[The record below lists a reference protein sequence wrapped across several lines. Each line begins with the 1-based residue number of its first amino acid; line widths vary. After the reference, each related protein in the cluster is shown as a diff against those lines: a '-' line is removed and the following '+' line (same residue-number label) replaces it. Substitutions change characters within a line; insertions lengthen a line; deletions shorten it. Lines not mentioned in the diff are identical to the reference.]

1 MGDTGVI
8 LFIFLK
14 LNWQPPSRLTPVLRY
29 FYKKFY
35 LMSETLV
42 TSSNV
47 GFQIIFFLHFYNEN
61 IWQQTYSRFQSV
73 KEADCV
79 MPSFVLHVNNLSLE
93 QNIGISRTSVVF
105 NTVAPSS
112 SSSVSPVRAGMIT
125 LYCPL
130 PIFSNFLH
138 AQLLIWLYWYSI

>member
-1 MGDTGVI
+1 
-8 LFIFLK
+8 
-14 LNWQPPSRLTPVLRY
+14 
-29 FYKKFY
+29 
-35 LMSETLV
+35 MSETLV

-112 SSSVSPVRAGMIT
+112 SSSVSPVRAEDDNIVLSLAHILKFFARSIT
-125 LYCPL
+125 HL
-130 PIFSNFLH
+130 
-138 AQLLIWLYWYSI
+138 ALLI